1 MPSCFEW
8 DIWELAGRNWVF
20 ILDNNGGNW
29 RANMTQMP
37 EARLNGAL
45 VDTQGVAIVLS
56 SPNLIGPLA
65 SGPRTF

>member
-1 MPSCFEW
+1 
-8 DIWELAGRNWVF
+8 VF
-20 ILDNNGGNW
+20 IQVNNGGNW
-29 RANMTQMP
+29 RPNMTQMP